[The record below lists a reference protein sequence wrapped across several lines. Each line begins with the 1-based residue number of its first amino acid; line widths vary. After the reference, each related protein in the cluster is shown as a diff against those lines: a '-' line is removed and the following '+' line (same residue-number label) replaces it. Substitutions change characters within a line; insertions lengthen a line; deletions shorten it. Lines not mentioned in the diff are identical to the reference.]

1 MSSCRRLAK
10 FFTPR
15 RRRRRGKCTH
25 ADNVGVQLDCVC
37 VHAGLPCRSPSSGL
51 PLETAPQLLA
61 PVMAGRSLPLDTC
74 LVVSFI
80 FLPCCFCCFFSCF
93 AAAFAVF
100 FFCSLCCCFLLLI
113 CCCAI
118 APFVAGT
125 VAADAAAVASVTA
138 SYCSNNRDS
147 AALADAAVAAAGLA
161 TVATFATAATHA
173 AVFAIVA
180 AAASAVAV
188 PAVAA
193 LGAPANAPA
202 AVIAVP
208 TLCTR
213 MCFGVYL
220 RCCGCKFCRSVYL
233 TLYLSR

>member
-1 MSSCRRLAK
+1 MMSSCRRLAK

-147 AALADAAVAAAGLA
+147 AALADAAVAAREGLPLLPHLLLLFLL
-161 TVATFATAATHA
+161 TLLPLTLPFLLSLLLLRHLL
-173 AVFAIVA
+173 
-180 AAASAVAV
+180 SLLQLLLLSLLL
-188 PAVAA
+188 PLLA
-193 LGAPANAPA
+193 LQ
-202 AVIAVP
+202 P
-208 TLCTR
+208 TL
-213 MCFGVYL
+213 L
-220 RCCGCKFCRSVYL
+220 L
-233 TLYLSR
+233 Q